1 MLRGEYKIV
10 EFSKAMMFGIVTLIS
25 LIVLYLFFLP
35 ILEAKFRP
43 ILYQY
48 AIGGNETGLPEVD
61 EDTKIAIASGYA
73 LYFRLFRIL
82 IFTLFFMTII
92 FMIAVAIRSEEES
105 QYTGR

>member
-1 MLRGEYKIV
+1 
-10 EFSKAMMFGIVTLIS
+10 MFGIVTLIS

-61 EDTKIAIASGYA
+61 ADTKIAITNGYA
-73 LYFRLFRIL
+73 LYFKLFKIL
-82 IFTLFFMTII
+82 IFVLFFMTII
-92 FMIAVAIRSEEES
+92 FMIAVAIRQEEES
-105 QYTGR
+105 QYIGR

>member
-1 MLRGEYKIV
+1 
-10 EFSKAMMFGIVTLIS
+10 MFGIVTLIS

-48 AIGGNETGLPEVD
+48 AIGGNETGMPEVD
-61 EDTKIAIASGYA
+61 DDTKDAIASGYA

-82 IFTLFFMTII
+82 IFTLFFTTII
-92 FMIAVAIRSEEES
+92 FMIAVAIRHEEES
-105 QYTGR
+105 QYVGR